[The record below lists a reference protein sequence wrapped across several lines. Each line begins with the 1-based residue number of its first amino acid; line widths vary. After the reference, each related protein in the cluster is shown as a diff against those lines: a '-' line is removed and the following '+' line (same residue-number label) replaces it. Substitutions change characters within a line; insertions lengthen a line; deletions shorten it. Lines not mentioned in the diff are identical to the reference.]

1 MNEVEG
7 GERGC
12 VAAGRGVCGGDIGGG
27 GSRGGSE
34 RGAEALE
41 GGGNVN
47 GDWDREGGC
56 GDEGFRTAD
65 PIEGLGEWLPV
76 SFGGIAGDNERI
88 GGEIGFGDRGGGS
101 DSGSGELLCA
111 KC

>member
-12 VAAGRGVCGGDIGGG
+12 TAVGRGVCGGDIGGG

-34 RGAEALE
+34 SGVALE
-41 GGGNVN
+41 GGGRVN
-47 GDWDREGGC
+47 GDRDRESGC
-56 GDEGFRTAD
+56 GDEGFGTAD

-76 SFGGIAGDNERI
+76 SLGGIAGDNERV
-88 GGEIGFGDRGGGS
+88 GGEIGLGDRGGGS
-101 DSGSGELLCA
+101 DSSREELVWP